1 MSIKNL
7 PRTTRTQ
14 MIMALVN
21 SFDSLP
27 QYATLDKWCT
37 MMEKYFANIGMKVYC
52 HQSTQVDLPEYAA
65 SRNEIDRFNNAD
77 YHCDVEQ
84 DMAVLNQD
92 TIDPNDAD
100 SDREFPRPDK
110 SIFFNRQSRP
120 EYICIA
126 YDRLR
131 KMGDAI
137 KALR

>member
-1 MSIKNL
+1 MIK
-7 PRTTRTQ
+7 
-14 MIMALVN
+14 ALVN

-37 MMEKYFANIGMKVYC
+37 LMEKYFANIGMKVYC
-52 HQSTQVDLPEYAA
+52 HISTHGDLSEYAT
-65 SRNEIDRFNNAD
+65 SRDEMDRYNNAE

-84 DMAVLNQD
+84 DIAVFNRD
-92 TIDPNDAD
+92 TNDPNGEN
-100 SDREFPRPDK
+100 SDKEFPRPDK

-126 YDRLR
+126 YDKLR

-137 KALR
+137 EAPR